1 MPRGLDVPAGAAP
14 AQGGDTASIAHRPGL
29 SSDEAERRRLDRGD
43 VPPAPTSRSYASIVR
58 ANVFTVFNL
67 ILAVFGGLTLALGDW
82 RDALF
87 LGILVSNA
95 GIGIVQEVRAKR
107 ALDRLAALVAPTAT
121 VVRDGRPR
129 RLHVADVVEGDLIRV
144 EAGDQLVADG
154 DLVET
159 AGLRLDES
167 VLTGE
172 SEPVSRAVGNEVR
185 SGSFAVEGAASYVVT
200 AVGPESYAERIAGE
214 ARRFRHPRSPL
225 ELALNRLLIAL
236 VVVMVPLALLLGVA
250 IWQLEFDR
258 EEAVPRSVAAVVSL
272 VPEGLILLTSLT
284 YAVAAIRMAR
294 RGALAQQLN
303 AVESLAAVDVV
314 CLDKTGTLTEGTLRV
329 VELVPLD
336 PGASQQLAEAL
347 ARYAA
352 SSPSRNATLEA
363 IADSRA
369 APPVEADA
377 HVAFASRR
385 GWSALRLQGQS
396 YVLGAPELFPLGPL
410 AGRAAK
416 EAKSG
421 RRVLAFGTAT
431 DPLSQEDP
439 VAAPAGLETL
449 GLVVLA
455 EQLRQDARE
464 TVDFF
469 RSQGIELKV
478 ISGDAPVTAAAIA
491 TDAGIAPS
499 TPVDGRRLPE
509 NEGELA
515 RLALESSV
523 VGRISPEGKKRFVEA
538 LTRSGRYVAMV
549 GDGVNDVPAL
559 KAARLAIAQGTGAQI
574 AKSVADVVLV
584 RGEFS
589 AVPSMVAEGRKIL
602 RNLQRVAKLFVSKS
616 TFAAFLI
623 LSIGLTPIAYPV
635 LPRHLTLAGTLA
647 VGIPAFFLALAPSSG
662 RPPRTGFL
670 RDIASFA
677 LPAGIALGLG
687 VVASYLFSSYVL
699 DLSLTQARTVATSV
713 LILVGLYLILV
724 LEASGGK
731 RSVAVSALCVSLLAA
746 YGVVLAL
753 PFGREFFELALP
765 GLEGWLAALSGAA
778 LAVLGLRLVGDR
790 FAPGGEAEGSGT
802 GGVAEVHE
810 PVDGP
815 DHDGSADDVP
825 QRHGE
830 QVVEQERVPR
840 QP

>member
-1 MPRGLDVPAGAAP
+1 VTGPPPAAP
-14 AQGGDTASIAHRPGL
+14 VEHVRAASLPRAAGHGL
-29 SSDEAERRRLDRGD
+29 TSAEAERRLLTRGE
-43 VPPAPTSRSYASIVR
+43 VRPPPTSRSYASIVR

-154 DLVET
+154 NLVET

-172 SEPVSRAVGNEVR
+172 SEPVSRAMGNEVR

-225 ELALNRLLIAL
+225 ELALNRLLIVL
-236 VVVMVPLALLLGVA
+236 VAVMVPLAVLLGFA
-250 IWQLEFDR
+250 IWGLEVDR

-284 YAVAAIRMAR
+284 YAVAALRMAR

-303 AVESLAAVDVV
+303 AIESLAAVDVV

-329 VELVPLD
+329 VEVVPLD
-336 PGASQQLAEAL
+336 PGAGTDVDDAL

-363 IADSRA
+363 IAGAKA
-369 APPVEADA
+369 AEAIEVDA
-377 HVAFASRR
+377 HVPFASRR
-385 GWSALRLQGQS
+385 GWSALRFGGRG

-410 AGRAAK
+410 AGRAAQ
-416 EAKSG
+416 EAASG
-421 RRVLAFGTAT
+421 RRVLAFGTTT
-431 DPLSQEDP
+431 DPLSSEDP
-439 VAAPAGLETL
+439 LAPPAGLETL

-491 TDAGIAPS
+491 TDAGIAAS
-499 TPVDGRRLPE
+499 KPVDGRRLPE
-509 NEGELA
+509 DDGELA
-515 RLALESSV
+515 RVALETSV

-623 LSIGLTPIAYPV
+623 LTIGLTPIAYPL

-647 VGIPAFFLALAPSSG
+647 VGIPSFFLALAPSSG
-662 RPPRTGFL
+662 RLPRTGFL
-670 RDIASFA
+670 RDIGTFA

-687 VVASYLFSSYVL
+687 VVASYLFSSYAL
-699 DLSLTQARTVATSV
+699 DLNLTQARTVATSV

-724 LEASGGK
+724 LEASGRT
-731 RSVAVSALCVSLLAA
+731 RSFAVSTLCASLLAA
-746 YGVVLAL
+746 YAVVLAV
-753 PFGREFFELALP
+753 PFGRDFFELALP
-765 GLEGWLAALSGAA
+765 GPAGWLTAVAGAT

-790 FAPGGEAEGSGT
+790 FVPGGEAGGSGT

-810 PVDGP
+810 PVDRA
-815 DHDGSADDVP
+815 DHDGAADDVP
-825 QRHGE
+825 ERHGH